1 MAMLP
6 APQANLPATT
16 KAYKNA
22 ASQKPTGEAHGK
34 QLAFRGDVNGHKC
47 STADPVATGLRK
59 PSRLRGLALALMQTE
74 MARDAQ
80 HDAIEQRRI
89 RSAPMMKFER
99 LSLRRTVHNDRQR
112 AAKPPGA
119 RQAGIRGGR
128 VCAILHHA

>member
-59 PSRLRGLALALMQTE
+59 PSRLRGLALALMQAE
-74 MARDAQ
+74 
-80 HDAIEQRRI
+80 I
-89 RSAPMMKFER
+89 
-99 LSLRRTVHNDRQR
+99 
-112 AAKPPGA
+112 
-119 RQAGIRGGR
+119 RQAVGASVQVMLAHVPRRFPPPWSVEELDACFVVRDQQTG
-128 VCAILHHA
+128 VCLFREGDGSAIGCQVAQQG